1 MKDWTAVQSF
11 EVFKILYKEGARFM
25 IVGHGIDL
33 QDIKAIER
41 AREKHQGFPKKV
53 LTAKEFERYQDL
65 QGRRQLEYLAGRWAV
80 KEAFSKAL
88 GIGIGRGIDFNDI
101 EISNDKLGKPFIKIL
116 NNKEAKIKEIL
127 NCQEFN
133 IHLTISDEKSISGAV
148 VIIEKVL

>member
-1 MKDWTAVQSF
+1 
-11 EVFKILYKEGARFM
+11 M
-25 IVGHGIDL
+25 IIGIGIDL
-33 QDIKAIER
+33 ISNDRIKKIIKKFDQNFKEKIFSKNELNDFENRYKNQDKLNQNAIN
-41 AREKHQGFPKKV
+41 FF
-53 LTAKEFERYQDL
+53 AKRF
-65 QGRRQLEYLAGRWAV
+65 AS

-101 EISNDKLGKPFIKIL
+101 EISNDNLGKPFIKIL

>member
-1 MKDWTAVQSF
+1 
-11 EVFKILYKEGARFM
+11 M
-25 IVGHGIDL
+25 IIGIGIDL
-33 QDIKAIER
+33 ISNNRIKKIIKKFDQNFKEKIFSKNELNDFENRYKNQEKLNQNAIN
-41 AREKHQGFPKKV
+41 FF
-53 LTAKEFERYQDL
+53 AKRF
-65 QGRRQLEYLAGRWAV
+65 AS

-88 GIGIGRGIDFNDI
+88 GTGIGRGIDFNDI

-148 VIIEKVL
+148 VIIEKIL

>member
-1 MKDWTAVQSF
+1 
-11 EVFKILYKEGARFM
+11 M
-25 IVGHGIDL
+25 IIGIGIDL
-33 QDIKAIER
+33 ISNDRIKKIIKKFDQNFKEKIFSKNELNDFENRYKNQEKLNQNAIN
-41 AREKHQGFPKKV
+41 FF
-53 LTAKEFERYQDL
+53 AKRF
-65 QGRRQLEYLAGRWAV
+65 AS

-88 GIGIGRGIDFNDI
+88 GTGIGRGIDFNDI

-148 VIIEKVL
+148 VIIEKIL

>member
-1 MKDWTAVQSF
+1 
-11 EVFKILYKEGARFM
+11 M
-25 IVGHGIDL
+25 IIGIGIDL
-33 QDIKAIER
+33 ISNDRIKKIIKKFDQNFKEKIFSKNELNDFENRYKNQEKLNQNAIN
-41 AREKHQGFPKKV
+41 FF
-53 LTAKEFERYQDL
+53 AKRF
-65 QGRRQLEYLAGRWAV
+65 AS

-88 GIGIGRGIDFNDI
+88 GTGIGRGIDFNDI

-133 IHLTISDEKSISGAV
+133 IHLTISDEKSISGAG